1 MTACVVS
8 LFFVLFI
15 SILRKYLQ
23 IFSA

>member
-15 SILRKYLQ
+15 SILRKYIQ